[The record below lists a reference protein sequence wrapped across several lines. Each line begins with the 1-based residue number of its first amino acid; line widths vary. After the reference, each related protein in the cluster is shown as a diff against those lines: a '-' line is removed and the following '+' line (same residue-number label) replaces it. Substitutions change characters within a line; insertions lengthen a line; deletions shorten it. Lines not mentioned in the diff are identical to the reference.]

1 MKIRKKHDIDMAD
14 LESRLDMSERN
25 AADYLKTIKKLQSQI
40 KVRKK
45 IFRGVLINSDTETGN
60 QYL

>member
-1 MKIRKKHDIDMAD
+1 MAD

-40 KVRKK
+40 KTRKTF
-45 IFRGVLINSDTETGN
+45 FRGVLINSKPETGN